1 MKIYDVIQ
9 GTSAWQ
15 DLRVGVATASNFER
29 ILTPAKLAFSSQAEG
44 YALQLLAEEHLGMK
58 LDKALGSASVSRGD
72 VLEKKALGLYRLQ
85 HDDAELRRIGFVT
98 RDDGKVGCSPD
109 HFVDANGML
118 EIKCPEPVQHV
129 EYLVDSK
136 GIGYNL
142 QVQGGLWLCEKD
154 YCDTMSYHPDMP
166 PALVRQG
173 RDEKTIA
180 AIAGAV
186 DRFLEIKEDLKAR
199 LHKLGM
205 FPGYLAEAPTLK
217 VMSA

>member
-15 DLRVGVATASNFER
+15 DLRVGVATASNFEK
-29 ILTPAKLAFSSQAEG
+29 ILTPAKLAFSSQADA
-44 YALQLLAEEHLGMK
+44 YAMQLLAEEHLGMK
-58 LDKALGSASVSRGD
+58 LDKAVGSSSMDRGD

-85 HDDAELRRIGFVT
+85 HDDVELRRIGFVT

-109 HFVDANGML
+109 HFVDDEGML
-118 EIKCPEPVQHV
+118 EIKCPEPTQHV
-129 EYLVDSK
+129 AYLIDST
-136 GIGYNL
+136 GIGYVL

-166 PALVRQG
+166 PALVRKG
-173 RDEKTIA
+173 RDEKVIA
-180 AIAGAV
+180 AISENV
-186 DRFLEIKEDLKAR
+186 ERFLELKEDLKAR

-205 FPGYLAEAPTLK
+205 FPEYLTEAPTLK